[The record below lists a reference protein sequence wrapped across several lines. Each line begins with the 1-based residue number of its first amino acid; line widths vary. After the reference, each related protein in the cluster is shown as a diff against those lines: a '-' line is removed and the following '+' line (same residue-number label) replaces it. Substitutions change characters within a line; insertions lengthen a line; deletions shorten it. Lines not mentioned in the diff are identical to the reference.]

1 MRLDRGGVGVEEG
14 LEYILALDLL
24 DALIEV
30 GVTLVQSADDGVRLL
45 VGQLQA
51 QYVVLHVLV
60 PNRVELLVVLRPRG
74 VLAVDAIGFFAV
86 EVEWLL
92 EQAARIGHALADALN
107 VDVEDV
113 ERWLQ
118 LAIAD
123 RVIQGGAIG
132 REGVDIGLGKK
143 QLLVVQR
150 LEVVVE
156 NLRRQRVIE
165 RARLV
170 VIAAVA
176 EQSVNTLR
184 GKRLV
189 AGWCARHRLAGGGF
203 GEYGDRKST
212 RLNSSH

>member
-113 ERWLQ
+113 ERRSEEHTSELQ
-118 LAIAD
+118 SLM
-123 RVIQGGAIG
+123 
-132 REGVDIGLGKK
+132 
-143 QLLVVQR
+143 
-150 LEVVVE
+150 
-156 NLRRQRVIE
+156 
-165 RARLV
+165 
-170 VIAAVA
+170 
-176 EQSVNTLR
+176 
-184 GKRLV
+184 
-189 AGWCARHRLAGGGF
+189 
-203 GEYGDRKST
+203 RKSYAVFC
-212 RLNSSH
+212 

>member
-1 MRLDRGGVGVEEG
+1 MCCYSSVLCVSLFIFMCFFFVFFLMIRRPPRPTRTD
-14 LEYILALDLL
+14 
-24 DALIEV
+24 
-30 GVTLVQSADDGVRLL
+30 TLFPYTTLFRS
-45 VGQLQA
+45 
-51 QYVVLHVLV
+51 
-60 PNRVELLVVLRPRG
+60 RVERLVVLRPRG
-74 VLAVDAIGFFAV
+74 FLAVDAIGFFAV